1 MIDTLQQRLLFNEL
15 IEKWALP
22 QDHISI
28 RIDLDLRGA
37 NKPQTGRE
45 RYALAKLN
53 LEALRD
59 AVQISHWAA
68 APDPLKRLQKVLE
81 SQLPLVYLKTNLG
94 SRARPE

>member
-1 MIDTLQQRLLFNEL
+1 MTDTLQQRLLFNGP

-22 QDHISI
+22 QDHIPI

-37 NKPQTGRE
+37 DKPQEGRR

-59 AVQISHWAA
+59 AVRISH
-68 APDPLKRLQKVLE
+68 
-81 SQLPLVYLKTNLG
+81 
-94 SRARPE
+94 